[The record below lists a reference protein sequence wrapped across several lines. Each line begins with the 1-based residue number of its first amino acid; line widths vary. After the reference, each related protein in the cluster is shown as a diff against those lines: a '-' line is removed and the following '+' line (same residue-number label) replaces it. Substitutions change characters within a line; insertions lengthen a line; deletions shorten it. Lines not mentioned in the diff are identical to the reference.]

1 MSEEDNWNEMP
12 MDTLLNLQLRKV
24 AKFEEAKQDLDAV
37 RMAVLARS
45 EVYARREGSFANDL
59 GHYKV
64 TTVARMNRKVNPTE
78 YAEIEEHIPEK
89 LNPFKVE
96 TVVKLDIQ
104 KLRKLEEIEPE
115 LHQYCCRAIEEKPG
129 SVSVKVEDVS

>member
-1 MSEEDNWNEMP
+1 MSEENNWNEMP

-45 EVYARREGSFANDL
+45 EVHARREGSFANDL

-64 TTVARMNRKVNPTE
+64 TTVARMNRKVIATE
-78 YAEIEEHIPEK
+78 YAEIKEHIPAN
-89 LNPFKVE
+89 LNPFKEE
-96 TVVKLDIQ
+96 TVLKLDVQ

-115 LHQYCCRAIEEKPG
+115 LHLFCCRAIEEKPG
-129 SVSVKVEDVS
+129 TVGVKVEDVS